1 MKRMADAPEWP
12 AGTLGVN
19 PQLVL
24 VEGAAIGFMLVTVIL
39 NRKR

>member
-1 MKRMADAPEWP
+1 MRLSGLPDLP
-12 AGTLGVN
+12 GVN